1 MRSHSSRR
9 LTLAAFALVIG
20 LAGCASGGGG
30 SGGGGRANLLTVA
43 DMSEVQQLSVYQ
55 AIQRLRPRWLRQRSN
70 RLPNV
75 YIDGSRRTGGL
86 DDLRSMRTSE
96 VQEMQYL
103 SGSDATT
110 RFGTGND
117 GGAILVTTR
126 R

>member
-1 MRSHSSRR
+1 MRFHSSRR
-9 LTLAAFALVIG
+9 LTLAAFALVMG

-30 SGGGGRANLLTVA
+30 GGGGGSGNRLTID

-55 AIQRLRPRWLRQRSN
+55 TIQRLRPRWLRQRSN
-70 RLPNV
+70 KLPNV